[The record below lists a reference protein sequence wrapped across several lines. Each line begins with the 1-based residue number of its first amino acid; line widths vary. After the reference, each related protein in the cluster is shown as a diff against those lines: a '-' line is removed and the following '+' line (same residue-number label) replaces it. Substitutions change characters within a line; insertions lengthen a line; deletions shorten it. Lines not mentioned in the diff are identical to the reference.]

1 MGGIQTVEHSK
12 LVNEILLTFG
22 SRPDL
27 TLWKN
32 ATGAVKI
39 GDRFLK
45 FGMKGSPDIIGILDG
60 GTFFGIEVKT
70 GAAKQSPEQKLFE
83 AMVFRRRG
91 VYIVARCLDDVANAL
106 ESITGRNDPP
116 PSLAS

>member
-1 MGGIQTVEHSK
+1 MGQNQSAEHTA

-22 SRPDL
+22 SRKDL

-39 GDRFLK
+39 GERFLR
-45 FGMKGSPDIIGILDG
+45 FGQKGSPDILGLADG
-60 GTFFGIEVKT
+60 GTFLGIEVKT
-70 GAAKQSPEQKLFE
+70 GNARQTPEQKLFE

-91 VYIVARCLDDVANAL
+91 VYILARCLEDVEIGLARLASHS
-106 ESITGRNDPP
+106 EPP
-116 PSLAS
+116 PYMAS